1 MPFTIDL
8 TPRALKW
15 GVEMRLLEVGE
26 HALRIGRKAQFF
38 GALQIFGALGRALLR
53 RKQAEVDLTADGFD
67 DIPYQAIRQLSIR
80 RLRTGDLVID
90 LTHAADGEERMLS
103 FSAVSATNS
112 LNGVTQHIHDLIA
125 QQWRRG
131 R

>member
-26 HALRIGRKAQFF
+26 HTLRLGRAAQFF
-38 GALQIFGALGRALLR
+38 GAPQLLGALGRALLR
-53 RKQAEVDLTADGFD
+53 RKQAEVDLAADGFD
-67 DIPYQAIRQLSIR
+67 DIPYQTIRQLSTR

-90 LTHAADGEERMLS
+90 LTHTADGEERTLS
-103 FSAVSATNS
+103 FFAVSATNS
-112 LNGVTQHIHDLIA
+112 VNGVTQHIYDLIA